1 MDILGKSPIPIPMFI
16 VGKLAFLACAL
27 FIFIRSIGVDS
38 MLFESA
44 FTRQMGLIFYVGG
57 LIIVIAALLQLGQSA
72 AVGIPAG
79 NTELKTHGLYSLSRN
94 PVYTG
99 AFIMCIGSCLYSL
112 HLINLFLLVLTVAIH
127 HWIIIREE
135 VFLEQRFGR
144 KWNDYNQRVPRY
156 IGRIKRGEIRGK
168 SE

>member
-1 MDILGKSPIPIPMFI
+1 MDILGKSPIPTPMFI

-27 FIFIRSIGVDS
+27 FIFVRFFGVDS
-38 MLFESA
+38 MLFDSA
-44 FTRQMGLIFYVGG
+44 FTRYVGIMCYIGG
-57 LIIVIAALLQLGQSA
+57 LVIVIAALLQLGQSA
-72 AVGIPAG
+72 AIGIPVG

-99 AFIMCIGSCLYSL
+99 AFIMCIGSCMYSL

-127 HWIIIREE
+127 HWIVIREE

-144 KWNDYNQRVPRY
+144 EWNDYKQRVPRY
-156 IGRIKRGEIRGK
+156 IGRISRGEIRGK